1 MQYLLEYAGI
11 PIVPVIIGI
20 SKILKNLGVNPKFV
34 PVFNL
39 FFGLIAGI
47 LLNLDDIKRG
57 AVVGLAVG
65 LSANGL
71 YSGVKNVHEG
81 IRENYIKKR

>member
-20 SKILKNLGVNPKFV
+20 SEILKNLGVNPKFV

-65 LSANGL
+65 LSASGL

-81 IRENYIKKR
+81 IREKMVMK